1 MRLAELQARF
11 QDAILT
17 GERKILAS
25 VEASR
30 RLDGAA
36 RFEIYADS
44 YRFRLAEFLSKDY
57 PVLRNALG
65 DEDFGALVEAYIEA
79 MPSPH
84 RNARWYGQRLPEFMR
99 ETDPWRR
106 RRRSIDL
113 ALFERALADAF
124 DAADANILDLDAV
137 ALVAA
142 EDWPSL
148 HFAFHPSVVVL
159 ALAHGTVANYAAA
172 FDEEAFLPFPAN
184 LEQDPDFAEHTL
196 PDEEAILVWRKE
208 NQSFYRVLGED
219 ETLALNEA
227 VIGKN
232 FGDICSLLAFRN
244 AGEDVIALAATF
256 LAAWFRDGLVSS
268 LAS

>member
-1 MRLAELQARF
+1 MRLAELQASF
-11 QDAILT
+11 QDAVLT
-17 GERKILAS
+17 GDRTILAS
-25 VEASR
+25 IEASR

-36 RFEIYADS
+36 RFEVYADA

-79 MPSPH
+79 KPSPH

-106 RRRSIDL
+106 RKGSIDL

-124 DAADANILDLDAV
+124 DAADADLLDLDAV
-137 ALVAA
+137 ALVPA
-142 EDWPSL
+142 EEWPSL
-148 HFAFHPSVVVL
+148 HFEFHPSVVVL

-172 FDEEAFLPFPAN
+172 SDEEALPFPAN
-184 LEQDPDFAEHTL
+184 LEKDLDFAEHIV

-227 VIGKN
+227 LIGKN

-244 AGEDVIALAATF
+244 AGEDVTALAATF

>member
-11 QDAILT
+11 QDAVLT
-17 GERKILAS
+17 GDRKILAS
-25 VEASR
+25 IEASR

-79 MPSPH
+79 MPSHH

-99 ETDPWRR
+99 ETDPWRE
-106 RRRSIDL
+106 RRRSVDL

-124 DAADANILDLDAV
+124 DAADADALDLDGV

-142 EDWPSL
+142 EDWPRL
-148 HFAFHPSVVVL
+148 RFEFHPSVVLL
-159 ALAHGTVANYAAA
+159 ALARGTVATYVAASE
-172 FDEEAFLPFPAN
+172 EEAFLASPAGAD
-184 LEQDPDFAEHTL
+184 LEPVLAEL
-196 PDEEAILVWRKE
+196 APASEEAILVWRKDD
-208 NQSFYRVLGED
+208 QSFYRILGED

-227 VIGKN
+227 GIGKN
-232 FGDICSLLAFRN
+232 FGEICSLLAFRN
-244 AGEDVIALAATF
+244 AGDDVTALAATF

>member
-1 MRLAELQARF
+1 MRLAELQASF
-11 QDAILT
+11 QDAVLT
-17 GERKILAS
+17 GDRKILAS
-25 VEASR
+25 IEASR
-30 RLDGAA
+30 RLDRTA

-57 PVLRNALG
+57 PVLRNALS

-99 ETDPWRR
+99 ATDPWRK

-124 DAADANILDLDAV
+124 DAADADVLGLDAV

-148 HFAFHPSVVVL
+148 NFEFHPSVVLL
-159 ALAHGTVANYAAA
+159 ALADGTVATYTAASDNDYLPPSPA
-172 FDEEAFLPFPAN
+172 GAAPDGDLAGRSPPGEES
-184 LEQDPDFAEHTL
+184 
-196 PDEEAILVWRKE
+196 ILVWRKE
-208 NQSFYRVLGED
+208 GQSFYRILGED

-227 VIGKN
+227 VIGKS
-232 FGDICSLLAFRN
+232 FGEICSLLAFRN
-244 AGEDVIALAATF
+244 GGADITALAATF

-268 LAS
+268 LAR